1 MSTNFQC
8 EYCNHYYASR
18 NAYAQHVG
26 RCIKTVICSSTEESG
41 EDVLSMVSSV
51 NEMLLDNED
60 FSHIDEFQ
68 IIQEENLPSDYE
80 GDISFSGRSSNMEEC
95 ENFDEILPASLRSCE
110 NFNEILPTSLRSCE
124 NFDEILP
131 TSLRS
136 CENFLSASLRSYDKP
151 EEEPEVERIREF
163 PNEAYADLMTLVIE
177 NNLSNKAG
185 NAIIKFFNK
194 YSDLPQSSPLP
205 KNIETGRKFMNK
217 MNISQLSYSKY
228 CILIHN
234 GQKYFIHYRPIKNC
248 IKNLLSNPEILKHF
262 MFKYENSEE
271 EKSYG
276 EQNSGNWWKYAKESI
291 PSSAFILSIILYS
304 DATTTDTLGKNS
316 LHPYIYLLEIFP
328 REEGTRKMQNN
339 YPLFQGD
346 GGVDF
351 KIDGKD
357 VWFFPRISTII
368 CDWPEACTFSL
379 TYKSAN
385 SNYPCHFCLVQK
397 EDLINIRKDQLILRD
412 HVNMKEYFNNGTS
425 NSAGL
430 EQVDNYFWNIPNLN
444 IYMATVPDRMHHL
457 DLGLFKYQI
466 EFTTELLKLKPG
478 KLVDDINKKIAKIPR
493 HSGLKVFKKG
503 VQSLSRL
510 TASEYRDMMKIM
522 VFVVDG
528 LYSEDLSNVYKA
540 INDWG
545 NIFIKLFRDISRSN
559 LKFPKLH
566 SWIYHIVDTIQE
578 HRAINGYTTET
589 YESLHKTYVKIP
601 YRLSN
606 KKDVEKQIMKNKTK
620 TPVAFTYTAKLFDFN
635 FSEAIIN
642 EHRDNLKLNKN
653 MSKGFAKFIDC
664 LNSYLKLLN
673 TTSEDCRI
681 KIYSSVTLKNS
692 AILRAVNNF
701 HDRSWFSNI
710 AINMNIEELSD
721 YQTDNGICYAQ
732 TLLITEIRLP
742 NKSTSL
748 HFTLVQW
755 YDFKSEITPFVYGCS
770 LLELV
775 KLYNFIEIEAIEDT
789 IHVVLRF
796 DKNNEY
802 FDQEGG
808 IKHVKTCL
816 LRSLSL
822 KMAVPFPTSLWS
834 RNKREE

>member
-1 MSTNFQC
+1 
-8 EYCNHYYASR
+8 
-18 NAYAQHVG
+18 
-26 RCIKTVICSSTEESG
+26 
-41 EDVLSMVSSV
+41 MVSSV

-68 IIQEENLPSDYE
+68 IIQEENLPLVSEVSYKFENDQDYE

-110 NFNEILPTSLRSCE
+110 NF
-124 NFDEILP
+124 DEILP
-131 TSLRS
+131 ASLRN
-136 CENFLSASLRSYDKP
+136 CENFLSASLRSYN
-151 EEEPEVERIREF
+151 EPEVESIREF
-163 PNEAYADLMTLVIE
+163 PNEAYTDLMTLVIE

-194 YSDLPQSSPLP
+194 HSDLSQLSPLP

-217 MNISQLSYSKY
+217 INISQLSYSKY

-234 GQKYFIHYRPIKNC
+234 GQEYFIHYRPIKNC
-248 IKNLLSNPEILKHF
+248 IENLLSNPEILKHF

-276 EQNSGNWWKYAKESI
+276 EQNSGNWWKYAEESI

-316 LHPYIYLLEIFP
+316 LHPIYLSLGNISMWRRSKEDAKQLLEYFP
-328 REEGTRKMQNN
+328 ILSAKNKTEKESSDFKKLARKTFHDSIKFLLD
-339 YPLFQGD
+339 PLFQGD

-351 KIDGKD
+351 NINGED

-385 SNYPCHFCLVQK
+385 SNYPYHFCLVQK

-430 EQVDNYFWNIPNLN
+430 EQVDNYFWNIPPIQISNRIHYGIIKATSVNFFKRKPSKSFTPITFEYLQHKRN
-444 IYMATVPDRMHHL
+444 IYEGYWYRKPS
-457 DLGLFKYQI
+457 F
-466 EFTTELLKLKPG
+466 LLIKRNTPEPG
-478 KLVDDINKKIAKIPR
+478 KLVDDMNKRIAKIPR

-503 VQSLSRL
+503 VQSLFRL

-522 VFVVDG
+522 VFVVNG
-528 LYSEDLSNVYKA
+528 LYSKDLSNVYVKWNEMYLLSRLENFKESDLQDFQKA

-545 NIFIKLFRDISRSN
+545 NIFIKLFRDFSRSN

-566 SWIYHIVDTIQE
+566 SWIYHIVDTIRE
-578 HRAINGYTTET
+578 HEAINEYTTET
-589 YESLHKTYVKIP
+589 YESLHKTYVKIL

-606 KKDVEKQIMKNKTK
+606 KKNVEKQIMENIRCRAIVMRNRVKKTK

-642 EHRDNLKLNKN
+642 EHRDNPKLNKN
-653 MSKGFAKFIDC
+653 I
-664 LNSYLKLLN
+664 
-673 TTSEDCRI
+673 
-681 KIYSSVTLKNS
+681 
-692 AILRAVNNF
+692 AILRAVDNF
-701 HDRSWFSNI
+701 HDRPWFSNI

-742 NKSTSL
+742 NKSTPL
-748 HFTLVQW
+748 HFALVQW

-775 KLYNFIEIEAIEDT
+775 ELYNFIEIEAIED
-789 IHVVLRF
+789 IVHIISRF
-796 DKNNEY
+796 DKTNEH
-802 FDQEGG
+802 FVME
-808 IKHVKTCL
+808 
-816 LRSLSL
+816 
-822 KMAVPFPTSLWS
+822 
-834 RNKREE
+834 

>member
-1 MSTNFQC
+1 
-8 EYCNHYYASR
+8 
-18 NAYAQHVG
+18 
-26 RCIKTVICSSTEESG
+26 
-41 EDVLSMVSSV
+41 
-51 NEMLLDNED
+51 
-60 FSHIDEFQ
+60 
-68 IIQEENLPSDYE
+68 
-80 GDISFSGRSSNMEEC
+80 
-95 ENFDEILPASLRSCE
+95 
-110 NFNEILPTSLRSCE
+110 
-124 NFDEILP
+124 
-131 TSLRS
+131 
-136 CENFLSASLRSYDKP
+136 
-151 EEEPEVERIREF
+151 
-163 PNEAYADLMTLVIE
+163 MTLVIE

-194 YSDLPQSSPLP
+194 HSDLPQSSPLP

-234 GQKYFIHYRPIKNC
+234 GQEYFIHYRPIKNC
-248 IKNLLSNPEILKHF
+248 IENLLSNPEILKHF
-262 MFKYENSEE
+262 MFKYENSKEK
-271 EKSYG
+271 KSY
-276 EQNSGNWWKYAKESI
+276 EESI
-291 PSSAFILSIILYS
+291 SSLAFILSIILYS

-316 LHPYIYLLEIFP
+316 RNKEDAKQLLGYFP
-328 REEGTRKMQNN
+328 ILSAKNKTEKESSDFKKLARKTF
-339 YPLFQGD
+339 YDSIKFLLDPLFQGD
-346 GGVDF
+346 SGVDF
-351 KIDGKD
+351 NIDGED

-397 EDLINIRKDQLILRD
+397 EDFIDIRKDQLILRD

-466 EFTTELLKLKPG
+466 ELPTELLKLKPG
-478 KLVDDINKKIAKIPR
+478 KLVDDMNKKITKIPR

-503 VQSLSRL
+503 VQLLSRL

-528 LYSEDLSNVYKA
+528 LYSEDLSNVYVKWNKMYLLSRLENFKESDLQDFQKA

-566 SWIYHIVDTIQE
+566 SWIYHIVDTIRE
-578 HRAINGYTTET
+578 YGAINGYTIET

-606 KKDVEKQIMKNKTK
+606 KKNVEKQIMENTLLITEIRLPNKSTPLHLALVQWYDFKSEITPFVYGCPLLELVELYNFIEIEAIEDTIHVVPRFDKNNEYFTYESLHKTYVKIPYRLSNKKNVEKQIMENIRCRAIVMRNRVKKTK
-620 TPVAFTYTAKLFDFN
+620 TLVAFTYTAKLFDFN

-642 EHRDNLKLNKN
+642 EHRDNPKLNKN

-692 AILRAVNNF
+692 AILRAVDNF
-701 HDRSWFSNI
+701 HDRPWFSNI

-742 NKSTSL
+742 NKSTPL
-748 HFTLVQW
+748 YLALVQW
-755 YDFKSEITPFVYGCS
+755 YDFKSEITPFVYGCP

-775 KLYNFIEIEAIEDT
+775 ELYNFIEIEAIEDT
-789 IHVVLRF
+789 IHVVPRF

>member
-8 EYCNHYYASR
+8 EYCNHYYTSR

-41 EDVLSMVSSV
+41 EDVSSMVSSV

-68 IIQEENLPSDYE
+68 IIQEENLPSISEVSYKFENDQDYE

-95 ENFDEILPASLRSCE
+95 ENFDEILP
-110 NFNEILPTSLRSCE
+110 TSLQSCE

-131 TSLRS
+131 ASLQS
-136 CENFLSASLRSYDKP
+136 CKNFLSASLRCYEEP
-151 EEEPEVERIREF
+151 EEEPKVKRIREF
-163 PNEAYADLMTLVIE
+163 PNEAYANLMTLVIE

-194 YSDLPQSSPLP
+194 HSDLPQSSPFP

-228 CILIHN
+228 CIFIHN
-234 GQKYFIHYRPIKNC
+234 GHKYFIHYRPIKNC
-248 IKNLLSNPEILKHF
+248 IENLLSNSEILKHF
-262 MFKYENSEE
+262 MFKYENSKE
-271 EKSYG
+271 EKSY
-276 EQNSGNWWKYAKESI
+276 
-291 PSSAFILSIILYS
+291 
-304 DATTTDTLGKNS
+304 DAITTDTLEKNL
-316 LHPYIYLLEIFP
+316 LHPIYLSLGNIPTWRRNKEDAKQLLGYFP
-328 REEGTRKMQNN
+328 ILFAKNKTEKESSDFKKLARKTFHDSIKFLLD
-339 YPLFQGD
+339 PLFQGD

-351 KIDGKD
+351 NIDGKD

-368 CDWPEACTFSL
+368 CDWPEACTFLL

-397 EDLINIRKDQLILRD
+397 EDLIDIRKDQLIFRD

-425 NSAGL
+425 NSASL

-444 IYMATVPDRMHHL
+444 IYTATVPDRMHHL

-466 EFTTELLKLKPG
+466 EFTTELLKLKPE
-478 KLVDDINKKIAKIPR
+478 KLVDDMNQRIAKIPR

-522 VFVVDG
+522 
-528 LYSEDLSNVYKA
+528 KA

-545 NIFIKLFRDISRSN
+545 NIFVKLFRDISCSN
-559 LKFPKLH
+559 LKFRKLH
-566 SWIYHIVDTIQE
+566 LWIYHIVDTIRE
-578 HRAINGYTTET
+578 HGAINGYTTET

-606 KKDVEKQIMKNKTK
+606 KKDVEKQIMENKTK

-642 EHRDNLKLNKN
+642 EHRDNPKLNKN
-653 MSKGFAKFIDC
+653 MSKGFTKFIDC

-681 KIYSSVTLKNS
+681 KIYSSVTLKNG
-692 AILRAVNNF
+692 AILRAVDNF
-701 HDRSWFSNI
+701 HDRPWFSNI
-710 AINMNIEELSD
+710 AINMYIEELSD

-732 TLLITEIRLP
+732 TLLITEIRLS
-742 NKSTSL
+742 NKSTPL
-748 HFTLVQW
+748 HLALVQCEV
-755 YDFKSEITPFVYGCS
+755 SSQI
-770 LLELV
+770 LL
-775 KLYNFIEIEAIEDT
+775 IRIED
-789 IHVVLRF
+789 IVHVISHF
-796 DKNNEY
+796 DKTNEH
-802 FDQEGG
+802 FVME
-808 IKHVKTCL
+808 
-816 LRSLSL
+816 
-822 KMAVPFPTSLWS
+822 
-834 RNKREE
+834 